1 MTHSRGAAGAGPDW
15 LPQEINTDVGT
26 VALSDHPVWL
36 PPLRRSNL
44 ADHSHD
50 RVVRVL
56 LGGLRVRWASNSLGF
71 VGVFRL
77 NATVPNTTAANASSP
92 GCGDFF
98 PADLWCHVVVGAE
111 L

>member
-56 LGGLRVRWASNSLGF
+56 LGGLPVRWASTSLVF
-71 VGVFRL
+71 AGVSRL
-77 NATVPNTTAANASSP
+77 NATVPPAMTRRISGTSATATATATSRR
-92 GCGDFF
+92 DRR
-98 PADLWCHVVVGAE
+98 
-111 L
+111 